1 MSLPFVNTKSVGK
14 KCFFEREKKNV
25 QAGEKKRS
33 RKKLISSTPFLF
45 SFSLVFLPFSTF
57 RGQQGVE
64 PNETKTER

>member
-14 KCFFEREKKNV
+14 KCFFERKKCTGWREEEK
-25 QAGEKKRS
+25 Q
-33 RKKLISSTPFLF
+33 KKLISSSPFLF
-45 SFSLVFLPFSTF
+45 YFSFVFLPFSTF